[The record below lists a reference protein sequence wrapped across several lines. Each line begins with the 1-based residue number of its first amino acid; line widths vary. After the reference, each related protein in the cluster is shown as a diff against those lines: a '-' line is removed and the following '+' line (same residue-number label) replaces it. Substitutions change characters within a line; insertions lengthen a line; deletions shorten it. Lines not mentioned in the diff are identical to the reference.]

1 MSKSRLI
8 AFAQVACATGL
19 LALFLLPTPIAITQ
33 RILAVTLLAALI
45 LLNFVRTRAGAVQER
60 EEESRGLRK
69 LLNESGVVGRSI
81 LDGVSDPAIVV
92 DANFGVAVVN
102 KAARKALEMDEG
114 QNVPCF
120 RAIHGLDAPCDESGR
135 PCVIKTGQS
144 GKTIQSRRGD
154 DGAEQLVE
162 LRATPL
168 FDDAGNVIGAIEVLH
183 DLNEQEKL
191 ALRLQRA
198 KDDAATAHRA
208 RADFVATMSHEVR
221 TPMNAVL
228 GMADLLRLTALTRK
242 QKSYVQIME
251 SSSNML
257 LSLVDN
263 MIDFSTLESGK
274 LALKKEPFHV
284 ADLLERVLEVMGYQ
298 AYSKGL
304 ELAGK
309 TEDDLDVQVIGDY
322 ARLRQILINLVSNA
336 IKFTSEGE
344 VIVCVGVDRGDD
356 GEAKLSVSVA
366 DSGMGMSKEKA
377 AQLFTPFGPASDPS
391 RSQEQGSG
399 LGLATSKQLVDLMG
413 GDIGLDS
420 YVGEGTS
427 AWFEVPVELAAD
439 VRATE
444 RQDRGALSNRHLLIV
459 NDNPKVS
466 MAICSSLEAWDI
478 ACEVETQADRVASR
492 LAAATD
498 SGYPFDCVIID
509 AEAEKEGRLSL
520 AQSVRQESE
529 MPIILL
535 TSITNPLRVGE
546 ISSIGKV
553 RCVNKPV
560 LPSELRHNLFRLLEV
575 DVVDPSRM
583 DANLPASLRVLI
595 AEDNPINRKVL
606 RSMLQ
611 SLNLAVDSVNDGP
624 SVLAALK
631 DHSYDLILMDCQMPG
646 MDGDKVTRII
656 REGRTSRA
664 GQPVVVAVTA
674 DVSAGHRE
682 ECLHAGMDDFLAKPI
697 RLDTLKAGLRRW
709 AYMSDSRR
717 VQVHR
722 STGTAPPDSGEI
734 IERLHD
740 RAGVESAELIGEFI
754 DLFLDD
760 TASRLEILQVALEK
774 RDLETLR
781 RQCHALK
788 GACLELGVAEM
799 GSCCDALG
807 QASREKRFEDLPV
820 ELHRLSA
827 EFDRVR
833 PIFEA
838 GKNRPA

>member
-1 MSKSRLI
+1 MSKSQLI
-8 AFAQVACATGL
+8 AFMQAVCAVGL
-19 LALFLLPTPIAITQ
+19 LALFLLPASIGPAQ
-33 RILAVTLLAALI
+33 RILAVTLLATLI
-45 LLNFVRTRAGAVQER
+45 LLHFVRARTGVAQEHK
-60 EEESRGLRK
+60 EESGALHR
-69 LLNESGVVGRSI
+69 LLNESGGVGRSL

-92 DANFGVAVVN
+92 DKEFGISVVN

-120 RAIHGLDAPCDESGR
+120 QAIHGLDAPCDESGR

-144 GKTIQSRRGD
+144 VKTIQTRLGD
-154 DGAEQLVE
+154 DGEERLVE

-168 FDDAGNVIGAIEVLH
+168 FDDAGDVMGAIEVLH

-191 ALRLQRA
+191 ALSLQRA
-198 KDDAATAHRA
+198 KEDAATAHKA

-274 LALKKEPFHV
+274 LELKKEPFHV
-284 ADLLERVLEVMGYQ
+284 ADLLERVLEIMGYQ

-304 ELAGK
+304 ELAGM
-309 TEDDLDVQVIGDY
+309 TEHDSDVQVIGDY
-322 ARLRQILINLVSNA
+322 ERLRQIMINLVSNA
-336 IKFTSEGE
+336 IKFTSQGE
-344 VIVCVGVDRGDD
+344 VIVTVGVDTGDD
-356 GEAKLSVSVA
+356 GEAKLSVSVT
-366 DSGMGMSKEKA
+366 DSGIGMSKQEV
-377 AQLFTPFGPASDPS
+377 AQLLTPFGPAPDSS

-399 LGLATSKQLVDLMG
+399 LGLAISKQLVDLMG

-420 YVGEGTS
+420 NVGEGTS
-427 AWFEVPVELAAD
+427 AWFAVPVDLAAD
-439 VRATE
+439 VRASA

-459 NDNPKVS
+459 NDNPRVAE
-466 MAICSSLEAWDI
+466 AICSSLEAWDI
-478 ACEVETQADRVASR
+478 ACEVETHPDRVASR
-492 LAAATD
+492 LAAAMD
-498 SGYPFDCVIID
+498 SGYPFDCVVID
-509 AEAEKEGRLSL
+509 AEAQKDERLLL
-520 AQSVRQESE
+520 ARAVRQGSQV
-529 MPIILL
+529 PIILL
-535 TSITNPLRVGE
+535 TSIANPLKVGE

-575 DVVDPSRM
+575 DVADPERT
-583 DANLPASLRVLI
+583 DASLSASLRILI

-606 RSMLQ
+606 RSMLS
-611 SLNLAVDSVNDGP
+611 SLNLVVDSVNDGP
-624 SVLAALK
+624 SVLTAMK
-631 DHSYDLILMDCQMPG
+631 NNDYDLILMDCQMPG
-646 MDGDKVTRII
+646 MDGDEVTRII
-656 REGRTSRA
+656 REGRVSRT
-664 GQPVVVAVTA
+664 GQPVVVAITA
-674 DVSAGHRE
+674 DVSADHRKQ
-682 ECLHAGMDDFLAKPI
+682 CLHAGMDDFLAKPV

-717 VQVHR
+717 VQVHH
-722 STGTAPPDSGEI
+722 STGTVPPDSGEI

-740 RAGVESAELIGEFI
+740 RAGVESDELIGEFI

-760 TASRLEILQVALEK
+760 TASRLEILHVALEK

-827 EFDRVR
+827 EFDRVK

-838 GKNRPA
+838 GKNQPA